1 MTSSYKSESGNFSFT
16 VEKSHNKTVI
26 DLNFGGHKDLTTL
39 KRLNITFL
47 SRKIR
52 EVIIDITMRL

>member
-26 DLNFGGHKDLTTL
+26 DLNFCEHKDLSTL
-39 KRLNITFL
+39 KRVNITFL
-47 SRKIR
+47 SR
-52 EVIIDITMRL
+52 